1 MRWDDRRWQTVRA
14 KCYWTGGN
22 EQNGKMTTM
31 MIGTLSTFDA
41 KEQTWEEYCEVLD
54 QFFEANGIDDG
65 EKQRAILISVVGPA
79 T

>member
-1 MRWDDRRWQTVRA
+1 MTAGGRRQERA

-54 QFFEANGIDDG
+54 QFF
-65 EKQRAILISVVGPA
+65 
-79 T
+79 